1 MILCNQVCPYNTL
14 DGCKKDEL
22 NHGVCIMQNAAPN
35 HEGSVGTIC
44 GIPIDEAMKILTIYK
59 YANVREIGQS
69 FVNGFEA
76 GYKAAVDEMSK
87 KLKESL
93 NASFKSMDGVKEAE
107 DGDR

>member
-35 HEGSVGTIC
+35 HEGSVCTIC
-44 GIPIDEAMKILTIYK
+44 GIPLDEAMKVLTIYK
-59 YANVREIGQS
+59 YTEGREIGP
-69 FVNGFEA
+69 GFAEGFA
-76 GYKAAVDEMSK
+76 EGYNAAVDEMNK

-93 NASFKSMDGVKEAE
+93 DAVFKPIE
-107 DGDR
+107 